1 MYQQHTWFTM
11 GLEKRKLK
19 SSAVSTVLTLG
30 ASVHCHGS
38 LEQGGI

>member
-19 SSAVSTVLTLG
+19 SAVSTVLTLG